1 MAGKNKNTKK
11 NKTALETGRVATNRR
26 ARYDYEIIE
35 TLEAGLVL
43 TGTEVKSLR
52 MGTISLSDAYAGPK
66 NGELYLFN
74 VHIGEYP
81 HAHIKQQH
89 EPKRPRK
96 VLVHKKELARLLGA
110 VTRDGMT
117 LVPMSLYFNDRGIL
131 KLSLGLAKGKKTVD
145 KRDSIKKRDWERRK
159 GSIMRELG

>member
-11 NKTALETGRVATNRR
+11 NKEALATGRVATNRR
-26 ARYDYEIIE
+26 AKFDYEIVD

-66 NGELYLFN
+66 DGELYLFN

-81 HAHIKQQH
+81 HAHAKMQH
-89 EPKRPRK
+89 TPKRPRK
-96 VLVHKKELARLLGA
+96 MLVHKKERDRLLGA

-117 LVPMSLYFNDRGIL
+117 LVPMSMYFNSRGIL

-145 KRDSIKKRDWERRK
+145 KRESIKKRDWERRK
-159 GSIMRELG
+159 GTLLRDLG